1 MAEAED
7 GGERRKER
15 ETSMLEPCDRHGD
28 GEWSWG
34 LRLSE
39 YTADEREKKTKEV
52 RKRERDKETERGEVQ
67 IRPDERQP
75 RMTLY

>member
-1 MAEAED
+1 MRACVYIHGHFYSARVSSRKVMAEAED

-39 YTADEREKKTKEV
+39 YTADEREKK
-52 RKRERDKETERGEVQ
+52 RKK
-67 IRPDERQP
+67 
-75 RMTLY
+75 

>member
-1 MAEAED
+1 
-7 GGERRKER
+7 
-15 ETSMLEPCDRHGD
+15 MLEPCDRHGD

-52 RKRERDKETERGEVQ
+52 RKRERARDKETERGEVQ

>member
-39 YTADEREKKTKEV
+39 YTADEREKNERSEKEKEREIKRLREERSKFVRTK
-52 RKRERDKETERGEVQ
+52 DSRG
-67 IRPDERQP
+67 
-75 RMTLY
+75 